1 MTDQNSNKSVVVLS
15 VEVVLMRKGG
25 PQYHQVLAR
34 LERDYECKIFDCF
47 EHPEYLRSVL
57 QEVYGEDYATIVDNL
72 EVELGEIVSEKGVA
86 GFLEAL
92 RQNN

>member
-1 MTDQNSNKSVVVLS
+1 MKDQNSNKSVVVLS
-15 VEVVLMRKGG
+15 VEVVLMRKSG

-47 EHPEYLRSVL
+47 EHPEYLKAVL
-57 QEVYGEDYATIVDNL
+57 QDVYGEDYKTIVDNL

>member
-1 MTDQNSNKSVVVLS
+1 MTDPNSNKSIVVLS

-47 EHPEYLRSVL
+47 EHPEYLKAVL
-57 QEVYGEDYATIVDNL
+57 QDVYGKDYKTIVANL

-92 RQNN
+92 R

>member
-1 MTDQNSNKSVVVLS
+1 MKDQNSNKSVVVLS

-47 EHPEYLRSVL
+47 EHPEYLKAVL
-57 QEVYGEDYATIVDNL
+57 QDVYGEDYKTIVDNL

>member
-25 PQYHQVLAR
+25 PQYHQVLAN

-47 EHPEYLRSVL
+47 EHPEYLKAVL
-57 QEVYGEDYATIVDNL
+57 QDVYGEDYKTIVDNL
-72 EVELGEIVSEKGVA
+72 EVELGEIVSEKSVA
-86 GFLEAL
+86 GFLESL
-92 RQNN
+92 R

>member
-1 MTDQNSNKSVVVLS
+1 MTDPNSNKSVVVLS

-47 EHPEYLRSVL
+47 EHPEYLKAVL
-57 QEVYGEDYATIVDNL
+57 QDVYGEDYKTIVDNL

-92 RQNN
+92 R